1 MNRLLLKL
9 LELFFNSYYW
19 QTGSPWGSANTVVEQ
34 LGILYWQCCLCFSY
48 PSKRLSRVDG
58 YKNIKDVNVSWS
70 TFHSRLFNPR
80 QCQLMTKS
88 PSIHYWV
95 FHRKRICFMGLK
107 CFYRQHYCHSTLC
120 IWNVSAP
127 ACNNNVLTNTHLL
140 LNHSLKY
147 CGCTSTG
154 FMSMQLHCRS
164 K

>member
-1 MNRLLLKL
+1 MTGRV
-9 LELFFNSYYW
+9 LEAVQILNSVYYTSHTISVC
-19 QTGSPWGSANTVVEQ
+19 QECS
-34 LGILYWQCCLCFSY
+34 
-48 PSKRLSRVDG
+48 
-58 YKNIKDVNVSWS
+58 KNIKDVNVSWS
-70 TFHSRLFNPR
+70 TFHSRPFNPR
-80 QCQLMTKS
+80 QYQLMTKS

-127 ACNNNVLTNTHLL
+127 ACNNNVLTNRHLL
-140 LNHSLKY
+140 LNHSFKY
-147 CGCTSTG
+147 CGCTSIG